1 MTNRQ
6 PTANQLKRLN
16 GTFRVKIQ
24 VRKREHDWS
33 FELRWWDGVSNH
45 RLNLDTQNIDV
56 AGKAR
61 DKLEAKLASLKR
73 SQSSLTDNLLIS
85 ELMSKYIENYHFQKA
100 SPNTIKNARWKLSKL
115 MQVIGDVK
123 IELIT
128 PQMIKDYISNE
139 FDRGREIR
147 GVFVDF
153 RAIRAAL
160 NWAVKEE
167 YISDNPCN
175 KVDFPKLPRLV
186 PKRLTAGQFGRLFNA
201 IERTDHRLI
210 ALTFIITG
218 MRQEE
223 VLSLKWSNI
232 DFESKIITIK
242 GKGQHE
248 REVTLS
254 DNLAVS
260 LDELKRENEF
270 VFPGYRR
277 KGDSMMA
284 VGRKSSSPL
293 RKHFRTYFEN
303 AGVTGRGTFHRF
315 RHTTASALAEK
326 GFTELDIG
334 VYLGH
339 ANQTVTSGYI
349 WMGNSRLKEMA
360 KAMDEW
366 VFEISSSHFRPSLFQ
381 VVN

>member
-1 MTNRQ
+1 
-6 PTANQLKRLN
+6 LKRLN
-16 GTFRVKIQ
+16 GTYRVKIQ
-24 VRKREHDWS
+24 VRKREFDWS
-33 FELRWWDGVSNH
+33 FELRWWDGTSNH
-45 RLNLDTQNIDV
+45 RLNLNSQDLDI
-56 AGKAR
+56 ASKAR
-61 DKLEAKLASLKR
+61 DKLEARLASLKQ
-73 SQSSLTDNLLIS
+73 SQTSLTDNLLIS
-85 ELMSKYIENYHFQKA
+85 DLISKYIENYHFQKA

-115 MQVIGDVK
+115 LKEIGDVK

-128 PQMIKDYISNE
+128 PQMVKDYISNE
-139 FDRGREIR
+139 FKRGREIR

-167 YISDNPCN
+167 FISENPCN

-186 PKRLTAGQFGRLFNA
+186 PKRLSAGQFGRIYNA
-201 IERTDHRLI
+201 IDRTDHRLI
-210 ALTFIITG
+210 ALTFILTG

-223 VLSLKWSNI
+223 VLNLKWSNI
-232 DFESKIITIK
+232 DFESKIITFK

-254 DNLAVS
+254 DTLSVS
-260 LDELKRENEF
+260 LNELKRENEF

-277 KGDSMMA
+277 KGEGMVA

-293 RKHFRTYFEN
+293 RKHFRTHFEN

-315 RHTTASALAEK
+315 RHTTASALAEM

-339 ANQTVTSGYI
+339 ANQTVTSGYV
-349 WMGNSRLKEMA
+349 WMGNNRLREMA

-366 VFEISSSHFRPSLFQ
+366 VFRASSSESRPTLLQ
-381 VVN
+381 VAY